1 MNYTGCVVS
10 VHWLK
15 TSLRNE
21 SNILWNTHT
30 YVICAG
36 VYVDPKPRVNMHNVT
51 LGAAGK
57 WPVPAVLA
65 LGESVDAVPDCPNQ
79 NSDNDD

>member
-1 MNYTGCVVS
+1 VNYTGCVVG

-30 YVICAG
+30 YVTRAG
-36 VYVDPKPRVNMHNVT
+36 VYIDPKPRVNMHNGN
-51 LGAAGK
+51 LGAARK
-57 WPVPAVLA
+57 WPVPASLA
-65 LGESVDAVPDCPNQ
+65 LGEGIYAVPNCPNQ